1 VDSKTRDACKSSTCG
16 AVTAAALAAIL
27 FGTSAGSAVAVSAL
41 PSVLGHGEVDVLD
54 VTEEAAIG
62 HVYAKDADEVR
73 KILKSS

>member
-1 VDSKTRDACKSSTCG
+1 MDRKSRYACNSTCG
-16 AVTAAALAAIL
+16 AATAAALAAIL
-27 FGTSAGSAVAVSAL
+27 FGTIAGSAVTVSAL

-73 KILKSS
+73 NNLIL